1 MKKGFT
7 LIELLVVISIIT
19 MLTVLAL
26 PNYKAG
32 DKTLAL
38 QRAVH
43 KLSQDLRRAQGLAI
57 SAKDFAGESPN
68 GYGLYFNL
76 NQPAS
81 YILFADINGDKLYSG
96 AGEKAEEIFM
106 ENNIEIVELSPL
118 GGSTLTIFFEPPDP
132 SVFFIPDSSPLATV
146 TIAIVGVD
154 FLTSDYKYEYQDI
167 VWFWPDPRAG
177 CDTNN
182 DEEDCPDSFSAMESD
197 PQTVYDWYKFSAI
210 FDQAKR
216 YEKQE
221 GGEPLRVDNS
231 VHVNKA
237 GLIYVD

>member
-7 LIELLVVISIIT
+7 LIELLVVIGIIT
-19 MLTVLAL
+19 LITALVL
-26 PNYKAG
+26 PNYRAG

-38 QRAVH
+38 QRTVH

-57 SAKDFAGESPN
+57 SAKDFAGESPD
-68 GYGLYFNL
+68 GYGLYFDL
-76 NQPAS
+76 NQPTR
-81 YILFADINGDKLYSG
+81 YILFADLNDDKLYSG
-96 AGEKAEEIFM
+96 PGEKVEEIFM
-106 ENNIEIVELSPL
+106 ESKMEIVELSPSD
-118 GGSTLTIFFEPPDP
+118 GSTLTVFFAPPDP
-132 SVFFIPDSSPLATV
+132 SVFFTPDSSLLATITV
-146 TIAIVGVD
+146 AIVGVE

-177 CDTNN
+177 CDITN
-182 DEEDCPDSFSAMESD
+182 DGEDCPASFSAMESD
-197 PQTVYDWYKFSAI
+197 PQTVYDWYKFSGI